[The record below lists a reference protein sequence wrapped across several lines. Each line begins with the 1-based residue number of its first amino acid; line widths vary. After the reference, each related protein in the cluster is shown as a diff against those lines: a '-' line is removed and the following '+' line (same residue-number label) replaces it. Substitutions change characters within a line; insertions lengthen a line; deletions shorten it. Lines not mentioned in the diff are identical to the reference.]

1 MDYKEF
7 IRQCY
12 LKSTPSVDLNNVT
25 KENPIDCYK
34 HQLKISDYNNLI
46 EKFCKTTEEE
56 TTCNMWT
63 LQSGPQLI
71 E

>member
-12 LKSTPSVDLNNVT
+12 LKSTPSIDLNNVT

-34 HQLKISDYNNLI
+34 HQLKISDI
-46 EKFCKTTEEE
+46 
-56 TTCNMWT
+56 
-63 LQSGPQLI
+63 I
-71 E
+71 I